1 MKEINLR
8 VSVNS
13 YVENVIVYKQDMK
26 SMLEIT
32 DQTEK
37 YLTRVSIIIL

>member
-13 YVENVIVYKQDMK
+13 YVGNVIVYKQDMK
-26 SMLEIT
+26 SMLETT

-37 YLTRVSIIIL
+37 YLIRVSIIIL